1 MSFQPLAGVKVI
13 DWTEGVA
20 GPYACQILGDLG
32 AEIIKV
38 ERPDGDWGRTM
49 GSGEAQF
56 VALNR
61 NKRSICLNI
70 KQPESREIA
79 WALLKHSDIL
89 VTSYRPGVMERLGL
103 GFEQV
108 HRVHPRLIYGRISA
122 FGYYGKLAHRAGS
135 DTVLQALSG
144 FMSQIGDA
152 DSEPYRV
159 GIPIIDLV
167 AARDLVIGILAV
179 HLARLRGEA
188 PQHPVDVSLFASF
201 AALQA
206 QSWQQ
211 FWATGESPRRTG
223 NRNPLLAPAGVY
235 QAADDKYFSVV
246 VLREEQWR
254 RFCTALGLKEL
265 LDDPQFRTNELRIAN
280 RPKLENFL
288 QPLFRTRTRDEW
300 IDLFQ
305 QHDLLI
311 APVLDFADI
320 AADGDLMEAIPMV
333 PLPPNGGVAVGLPI
347 SFGEGQAAARYR
359 PPAKGEH
366 TREIMSE
373 LGFDDVKIDHYLAQ
387 GILLQ
392 AEL

>member
-1 MSFQPLAGVKVI
+1 MAFQPLAGVKVI

-20 GPYACQILGDLG
+20 GPYACQIMSDLG

-49 GSGEAQF
+49 GIGEAQF
-56 VALNR
+56 AALNR
-61 NKRSICLNI
+61 NKRSICLDL

-79 WALLKHSDIL
+79 WALLKHADIM

-108 HRVHPRLIYGRISA
+108 HRDHPQLIYGRISA
-122 FGYYGKLAHRAGS
+122 FGYHGKLASRPGS
-135 DTVLQALSG
+135 DTVLQAVSG

-152 DSEPYRV
+152 DGEPYRV

-179 HLARLRGEA
+179 HLARMQGEA
-188 PQHPVDVSLFASF
+188 PRHPVDVSLFASF

-211 FWATGESPRRTG
+211 FLATGESPKRTG

-235 QAADDKYFSVV
+235 QSRDDKYFSIV
-246 VLREEQWR
+246 VLREEQWA
-254 RFCTALGLKEL
+254 RFCTALGLPEL
-265 LDDPQFRTNELRIAN
+265 LEDPQFRTNELRIVH
-280 RPKLENFL
+280 RQKLESIL
-288 QPLFRTRTRDEW
+288 HPLFRSRRRDEW

-311 APVLDFADI
+311 APVLDFAEI
-320 AADGDLMEAIPMV
+320 AADSDLMEAIPMV
-333 PLPPNGGVAVGLPI
+333 PLPTDGGVAIGLPI
-347 SFGEGQAAARYR
+347 SFGQAQAAVRYA

-373 LGFDDVKIDHYLAQ
+373 IGFPDAEIDRYLAK
-387 GILLQ
+387 GILWEAKL
-392 AEL
+392 